1 MQKYFIRYSKFT
13 LKKENKALLT
23 RDMIRMI
30 SINYDNKFSF
40 DFISRFTQ
48 QVTISKYTQ
57 AIQQGL
63 RVRNKKQIKPITFH
77 DIMLLVAA

>member
-1 MQKYFIRYSKFT
+1 
-13 LKKENKALLT
+13 
-23 RDMIRMI
+23 MIRMI
-30 SINYDNKFSF
+30 FINYDNKFSF
-40 DFISRFTQ
+40 DFILRFTQ

-77 DIMLLVAA
+77 DTMLLVAA

>member
-1 MQKYFIRYSKFT
+1 
-13 LKKENKALLT
+13 
-23 RDMIRMI
+23 MIRMI

-40 DFISRFTQ
+40 DFISRFT

-77 DIMLLVAA
+77 DTMLLVTA